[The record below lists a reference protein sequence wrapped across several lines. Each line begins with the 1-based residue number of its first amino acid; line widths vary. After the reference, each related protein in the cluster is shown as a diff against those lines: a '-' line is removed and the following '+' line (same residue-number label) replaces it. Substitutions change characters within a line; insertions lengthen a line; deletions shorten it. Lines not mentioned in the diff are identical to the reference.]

1 MSVFGL
7 TILIALLIGF
17 LADTLVVLVDLRATP
32 ARPPEKVSGFI
43 DDAVWEKSMAY
54 ARAKAWLDIV
64 ASGSK
69 LVALLLWWFLGG
81 FAWLDRMVASWK
93 LGEIAS
99 GVLYVAILLVA
110 FKLFSQPFKIYHT
123 FVLEARFGFNRTSWN
138 TFIDDRAKGLLLSL
152 VIGGPLLV
160 TVLVCFHYW
169 KAWAW
174 LYCWL
179 IATFFLIL
187 IQYIAPAVLMPL
199 FNRYTPLPE
208 GSLKRAIEAC
218 LEKAG
223 VKFSGIFTVD
233 GSRRSTR
240 ANAFV
245 TGLGAQRRV
254 VLYDTLLLRQPEP
267 EVVAVLAHE
276 IGHLVLDHLRRVTL
290 ITIPYLGLMC
300 GLLSL
305 AMQQPDLH
313 RDFFMERVTL
323 HGGFV
328 FFVLLAVPVDVI
340 TGPFFK
346 RISRAHELAADRF
359 AATTLER
366 PEALAS
372 ALKQLA
378 VANLTQVNPHPWRVF
393 LHHAHPA
400 ILTRIAAI
408 EALQDPEKG

>member
-1 MSVFGL
+1 MSLFGL
-7 TILIALLIGF
+7 TILFALLIGF
-17 LADTLVVLVDLRATP
+17 LADTLVVLVDLRAMPATP
-32 ARPPEKVSGFI
+32 PDKVAGFI
-43 DDAVWEKSMAY
+43 DARVWEKSMAY
-54 ARAKAWLDIV
+54 ARAKAMLDIV

-69 LVALLLWWFLGG
+69 LAALLLWWFLGG
-81 FAWLDRMVASWK
+81 FAWLDRLVASWR

-99 GVLYVAILLVA
+99 AVLYVAILLLA
-110 FKLFSQPFKIYHT
+110 FKIFSQPFKIYHT

-138 TFIDDRAKGLLLSL
+138 TFIDDRAKGLLLAL

-160 TVLVCFHYW
+160 TVLVCFYYW
-169 KAWAW
+169 KGWAW

-179 IATFFLIL
+179 SATFFLIL

-208 GSLKRAIEAC
+208 GSLKQAITTY
-218 LEKAG
+218 LDQAG
-223 VKFSGIFTVD
+223 VTFSGIFTVD

-245 TGLGAQRRV
+245 TGLGTQRRV
-254 VLYDTLLLRQPEP
+254 VLYDTLLLRHPES

-276 IGHLVLDHLRRVTL
+276 IGHLVLGHLRRVTA

-300 GLLSL
+300 ALLSL
-305 AMQQPDLH
+305 AMQQPELH

-328 FFVLLAVPVDVI
+328 FFVLLAVPVDVV
-340 TGPFFK
+340 TGPLLK
-346 RISRAHELAADRF
+346 MVSRAHEFAADRF

-366 PEALAS
+366 PAALAS

-378 VANLTQVNPHPWRVF
+378 AANLTLVNPHPWRVF

-400 ILTRIAAI
+400 ILARITAI
-408 EALQDPEKG
+408 EAFEDPGKG